1 MIVGDPCEEDELIP
15 LIETIQQIFPFYSKI
30 GNEKV
35 IPFSRNSE
43 LTFST
48 FYNLPPGIGASDRK
62 PEQELLETIQTS
74 NLTDSIKKLQ
84 EDFGCAEKDIITK
97 FGIVLNPRDS
107 LPKVIRF
114 WVECEVEIAPEAPKK
129 DAGGA
134 FEDVKGFFGYGKKD
148 GEQKVLKDEDS
159 PSPPPPSSS
168 SSPSSTPTKSST
180 TSSVTSKSTKAA
192 DSEPKAARRI
202 EKIPV
207 KYTITKD
214 GFPNIPEKDKM
225 ALILK

>member
-1 MIVGDPCEEDELIP
+1 
-15 LIETIQQIFPFYSKI
+15 
-30 GNEKV
+30 
-35 IPFSRNSE
+35 
-43 LTFST
+43 
-48 FYNLPPGIGASDRK
+48 
-62 PEQELLETIQTS
+62 
-74 NLTDSIKKLQ
+74 
-84 EDFGCAEKDIITK
+84 
-97 FGIVLNPRDS
+97 VLNPRDS

-159 PSPPPPSSS
+159 PSPSSS
-168 SSPSSTPTKSST
+168 SSSSTSTKSST

>member
-1 MIVGDPCEEDELIP
+1 
-15 LIETIQQIFPFYSKI
+15 
-30 GNEKV
+30 
-35 IPFSRNSE
+35 
-43 LTFST
+43 
-48 FYNLPPGIGASDRK
+48 
-62 PEQELLETIQTS
+62 
-74 NLTDSIKKLQ
+74 
-84 EDFGCAEKDIITK
+84 
-97 FGIVLNPRDS
+97 VLNPKDS

-114 WVECEVEIAPEAPKK
+114 WVQCEVEIAPEAPKK

-159 PSPPPPSSS
+159 PSSSS
-168 SSPSSTPTKSST
+168 SSSSSSSTSTKSSP
-180 TSSVTSKSTKAA
+180 TSSATSKSTKAA

-202 EKIPV
+202 EKIAV